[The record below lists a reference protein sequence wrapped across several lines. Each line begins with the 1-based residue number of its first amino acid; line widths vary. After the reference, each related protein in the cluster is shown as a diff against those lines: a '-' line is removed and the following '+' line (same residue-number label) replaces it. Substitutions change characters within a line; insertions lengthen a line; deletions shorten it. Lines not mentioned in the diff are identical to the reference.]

1 MKKLFFVAFAAL
13 TLGLASCSEKAEKA
27 SEVAPFIEQMTSQL
41 EAGSLDE
48 MENTMD
54 EAMAKVKKINALMC
68 EIKAL
73 AEKADSRKE
82 RAVNAVIQNLID

>member
-48 MENTMD
+48 MENTMVTLLQTLIS
-54 EAMAKVKKINALMC
+54 EGKIYRI
-68 EIKAL
+68 ESDGK
-73 AEKADSRKE
+73 
-82 RAVNAVIQNLID
+82 Q